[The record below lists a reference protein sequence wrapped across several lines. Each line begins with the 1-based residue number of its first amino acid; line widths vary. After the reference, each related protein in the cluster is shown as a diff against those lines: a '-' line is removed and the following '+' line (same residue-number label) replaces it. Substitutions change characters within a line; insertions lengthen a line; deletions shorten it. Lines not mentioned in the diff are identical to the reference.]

1 MISFIIQYV
10 KQLIISFYVP
20 KLTHYILE
28 IQDQYVKYNFY
39 KIQSTY

>member
-10 KQLIISFYVP
+10 KQLIISFYVL

-28 IQDQYVKYNFY
+28 IQKPYLKYNYY
-39 KIQSTY
+39 KIQ